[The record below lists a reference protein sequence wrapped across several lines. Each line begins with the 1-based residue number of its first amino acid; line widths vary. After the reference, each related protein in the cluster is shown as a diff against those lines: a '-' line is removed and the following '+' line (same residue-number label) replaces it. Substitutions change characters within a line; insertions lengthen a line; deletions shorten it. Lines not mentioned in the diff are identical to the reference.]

1 MCAKARA
8 VPPVC
13 REAVVAAIE
22 RCRDGLRRAQRAL
35 AALGARRHGARAI
48 PYRAAARLLGRASG
62 LLGGLFA
69 AGAAQAVD
77 LPEQRADLMY
87 HSYDGGGVKATG
99 PALLVRKN
107 LFDRVSLS
115 ASYYVD
121 MVTNASVD
129 VVTTAS
135 PYKERRNETGFG
147 LDFAVRDALVSI
159 STSRSSEPDY
169 KAGAV
174 SVDIAQETFGGM
186 TTVSLGYTRAVD
198 QVGQRDRGFFD
209 EAMHWRYRLGV
220 TQILTPR
227 WIASANVEAVAD
239 DGYLG
244 SPYRAARVFGAAVP
258 ERNPRTRSSRAIKLR
273 VLGEVIDNLALR
285 ADYRYYWDNWDITSH
300 TVEGGVGRRFGTQ
313 WLGDAYVRYYSQ
325 DRALFY
331 SDNATA
337 ETLYVSRNRQLG
349 TYTSVGLGAKV
360 AYTWRQVPGRYEL
373 RLNAAAERS
382 RFDFKDFTDLRTG
395 SPYSYDATV
404 LQVFVSA
411 TF

>member
-1 MCAKARA
+1 M
-8 VPPVC
+8 
-13 REAVVAAIE
+13 
-22 RCRDGLRRAQRAL
+22 L
-35 AALGARRHGARAI
+35 ALGARRRGARAL
-48 PYRAAARLLGRASG
+48 PYRAAARVVGRASA
-62 LLGGLFA
+62 LLSGLFA

-121 MVTNASVD
+121 MVSNASID

-135 PYKERRNETGFG
+135 PYKERRTETGFG

-159 STSRSSEPDY
+159 STSRSREPDY
-169 KAGAV
+169 TAGAV
-174 SVDIAQETFGGM
+174 SVDVAQETFGGM

-227 WIASANVEAVAD
+227 WIASANLEAVAD

-273 VLGEVIDNLALR
+273 VLGEVVDNLSLR
-285 ADYRYYWDNWDITSH
+285 GDYRYYWDNWDITSH
-300 TVEGGVGRRFGTQ
+300 TVEAGVGRRFGPP
-313 WLGDAYVRYYSQ
+313 WLADAYVRYYTQ

-331 SDNATA
+331 SDNAVS

-349 TYTSVGLGAKV
+349 TFTSVALGAKV
-360 AYTWRQVPGRYEL
+360 AYTWRQVPGRYEV
-373 RLNAAAERS
+373 RLNGAAERA
-382 RFDFKDFTDLRTG
+382 RFNFKDFTDLRTG
-395 SPYSYDATV
+395 SLFSYDATV
-404 LQVFVSA
+404 LQVFVTA